1 LCTFTVLADYW
12 IYRTQMDELI
22 KQISRYQ
29 KGSSQIRT
37 KLSKL
42 RTAHKSVTQSIR
54 VHEVLAVT
62 SQKDAIKG
70 TAQVLQFAFTHTPT
84 YPLSQI
90 RFQPM
95 KN

>member
-1 LCTFTVLADYW
+1 
-12 IYRTQMDELI
+12 MDELI

-42 RTAHKSVTQSIR
+42 RAAHKSVTQSIR

-62 SQKDAIKG
+62 SQKDAITG
-70 TAQVLQFAFTHTPT
+70 TALVLQFVSHTHTIP
-84 YPLSQI
+84 YHIYVFSQ
-90 RFQPM
+90 RGTEFG
-95 KN
+95 KTAVEGLRGAAS